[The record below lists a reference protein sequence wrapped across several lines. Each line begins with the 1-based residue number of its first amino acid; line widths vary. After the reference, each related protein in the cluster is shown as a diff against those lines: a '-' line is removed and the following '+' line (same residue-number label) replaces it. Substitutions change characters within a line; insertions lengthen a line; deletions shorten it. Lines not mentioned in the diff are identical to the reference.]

1 MPQAIQQAIALAE
14 QLLQLLEEEAR
25 VLAEQDLERLQTLP
39 AEKQSL
45 LEQLEQQQA
54 VLANASPEQSAP
66 LRQLLE
72 QCQAANQR
80 NGRVIHSQQAVTKNV
95 LGILRGGDKLATTY
109 APPGSKS
116 SVPSL
121 SLGLA

>member
-14 QLLQLLEEEAR
+14 QLLQLLEEEAS
-25 VLAEQDLERLQTLP
+25 VLAEQDLARLQTLP

-45 LEQLEQQQA
+45 LEQLEQQSR
-54 VLANASPEQSAP
+54 LANASPEQSAS

-80 NGRVIHSQQAVTKNV
+80 NGRVIYSQQTVTKNL
-95 LGILRGGDKLATTY
+95 LGILRGGDRLTATY
-109 APPGSKS
+109 APPGSKPS
-116 SVPSL
+116 APSL
-121 SLGLA
+121 ALGLA